1 MSPHGDRRG
10 RVEPDKTQALSHP
23 VRLGIL
29 GLFTSDPGRSLA
41 AEDLLAAL
49 VEEDP
54 ATFGKY
60 DAGQIFYHRA
70 RLQKAHLL
78 PTG

>member
-1 MSPHGDRRG
+1 VSPHRGNRR
-10 RVEPDKTQALSHP
+10 RIEPDQTQELSHP

-29 GLFTSDPGRSLA
+29 GLFTKDPGRSLA

-49 VEEDP
+49 VDEDP

-60 DAGQIFYHRA
+60 EAGQIFYHRA
-70 RLQKAHLL
+70 RLQKAKLL